1 MKAIGIVGSPRK
13 NGNTTFLVNEA
24 LKIIESEGIE
34 TAVIHLSGR
43 KIDPCNGCL
52 RCKKE
57 KKCVLKGDDFEFV
70 FSEMKKADG
79 IILASPVYFGSAT
92 SQITS
97 LLHRAAYVQRQT
109 GEYFSGK
116 IGGPIVVARRAG
128 HNFTL
133 AQLLLWYFINDMIVV
148 GSSYWNVGIAGSA
161 GKRDMES
168 DTEGIDTIRHFAK
181 SMAHVMRKLAGSGDQ
196 VK

>member
-13 NGNTTFLVNEA
+13 NGNTTFLVKEA
-24 LKIIESEGIE
+24 LKIIESEGID
-34 TAVIHLSGR
+34 TALIHLSGR

-57 KKCVLKGDDFEFV
+57 KKCVLKGDDFGFV

-133 AQLLLWYFINDMIVV
+133 AQLLLWYFVNDMIVV
-148 GSSYWNVGIAGSA
+148 GSSYWNIGIAGSA

-168 DTEGIDTIRHFAK
+168 DTEGIETIRHFAK
-181 SMAHVMRKLAGSGDQ
+181 SMAHVMKKLASTEGQ